1 MLAMNNTLAVLELYS
16 QLYNDCP
23 DQNQFSFLP
32 NQTPFDSVLQLA
44 TTDRYF
50 HQLACH
56 IEQKSSYFNTFS
68 QLSQFIVDLGVT
80 FEKVYTSLCFP
91 VDQLLLDDFENLKY
105 TLFQKLTDQV
115 ADIFLMRS
123 CKFDLIING
132 RPTITV
138 MRLITLKCSRFD
150 DEIER
155 VWKRSKRTLRKELL
169 DMTCAKKRE

>member
-1 MLAMNNTLAVLELYS
+1 MNNTLAVLELYS

-23 DQNQFSFLP
+23 DQTNFSFLP
-32 NQTPFDSVLQLA
+32 SQTPFDRALWLT

-56 IEQKSSYFNTFS
+56 IEQKSSYFETFS
-68 QLSQFIVDLGVT
+68 KLSQLVVDLAVI
-80 FEKVYTSLCFP
+80 FEKVYANLCFP
-91 VDQLLLDDFENLKY
+91 VDQLLLDDFENFKF

-155 VWKRSKRTLRKELL
+155 VWKKSKRTLRKELVE
-169 DMTCAKKRE
+169 MTCTEKRE